1 MNEFWLKKWESKE
14 IGFHQNRV
22 HNLLT
27 KYKDFF
33 SSPSTNKDCILVPL
47 CGKSLDL
54 IYLASLGLNVVGV
67 ELSSLACEEFFSEN
81 NIEFNKIQ
89 KSHWVEYTS
98 SQITII
104 CGDIFEIDFS
114 KYQFH
119 YLYDR
124 ASLIALNTSLRH
136 KYISLIK
143 KLKIA
148 NQFIIT
154 LEFNDSL
161 SGPPF
166 SISDKDIAQYYGV
179 EYSIETKEIIDL
191 PLEVHKDKI
200 TTLKEN
206 LFYLRLKN

>member
-1 MNEFWLKKWESKE
+1 MNEFWLNKWESKE

-22 HNLLT
+22 HNLLS

-33 SSPSTNKDCILVPL
+33 SSASSSKDYILVPL

-67 ELSSLACEEFFSEN
+67 ELSSIACEEFFSEN
-81 NIEFNKIQ
+81 KIEFSKTQ
-89 KSHWVEYTS
+89 KSYWIEYTS

-114 KYQFH
+114 QYQFH

-124 ASLIALNTSLRH
+124 ASLIALNTNLRA

-143 KLKIA
+143 KLKVS
-148 NQFIIT
+148 NQLIIT
-154 LEFNDSL
+154 LEFDSE

-166 SISDKDIAQYYGV
+166 SISDKDITLYYGD

-191 PLEVHKDKI
+191 PIEVHKDKI